1 MENYK
6 HRHEQFV
13 ADLSGGQVSEI
24 YVISLVVPAAFVAG
38 HLVSRGLDARRQAIV
53 DFICVWAVPL
63 AALTVYTNRV
73 WLLMALILLPA
84 LLYRNPHPIPATDRR
99 SRAKHV
105 GSDLV
110 ASYLGHRPYLT
121 AYRAALLVN
130 TAIAI
135 LAVDFPIFPRRFAK
149 VETWGTSIMDLGVG
163 SFVFSMGIVSA
174 RPTLCYAVEGRY
186 PPFWKSFWEALKNSA
201 KVLALGIA
209 RLISVKVLGY
219 QEHVSEYGVH
229 WNFFIT
235 LSLLPAFMALLQPF
249 ARVSKIPMLVLGLAV
264 AFGYE
269 IVLKNTGLLEWVL
282 GAPRANILSTN
293 KEGITSFWGFLA
305 IFMIGQ
311 SVGYYVLPSILGKTS
326 SPFYPQTREQIKQPT
341 ENPTKRIFY
350 YLTATALLCHGLFVV
365 LRIATEPS
373 RRLANLPYIIWVT
386 SFSTGFLAIFV
397 ILADLLHYEALP
409 SQVAVNRRGQ
419 STFLLANVLT
429 GLINMSVNTIDQP
442 REIALLILVA
452 YTATIFVITRYL
464 F

>member
-1 MENYK
+1 MDSYK

-13 ADLSGGQVSEI
+13 ADLSGGRVSEI
-24 YVISLVVPAAFVAG
+24 YLISLVVPVAFVAG
-38 HLVSRGLDARRQAIV
+38 HLVSRGLDVRRQAIA
-53 DFICVWAVPL
+53 DFIFGWAVPL
-63 AALTVYTNRV
+63 AALTVYPNRA
-73 WLLMALILLPA
+73 WLLMALVALPA
-84 LLYRNPHPIPATDRR
+84 LAFRTQPQNTPTDRR
-99 SRAKHV
+99 ARGKATGHE
-105 GSDLV
+105 LH
-110 ASYLGHRPYLT
+110 APYLGHKPYLT
-121 AYRAALLVN
+121 VYRAALLIN

-149 VETWGTSIMDLGVG
+149 VETWGTSVMDLGVG

-174 RPTLCYAVEGRY
+174 RPTLRYAVEGKY
-186 PPFWKSFWEALKNSA
+186 PPFWRSFWEALNNSA
-201 KVLALGIA
+201 KVLALGIV

-235 LSLLPAFMALLQPF
+235 LGLLPAFMALLQPF
-249 ARVSKIPMLVLGLAV
+249 ARVSRVPMLVLGLAV

-269 IVLKNTGLLEWVL
+269 IILKNTGLLEWVL
-282 GAPRANILSTN
+282 GASRTDILSTN

-311 SVGYYVLPSILGKTS
+311 SVGYYVLPSVLGKAGS
-326 SPFYPQTREQIKQPT
+326 LLYPQTKSQIKTPI
-341 ENPTKRIFY
+341 ENPTRRVFY
-350 YLTATALLCHGLFVV
+350 YLTATSVLFHGLFMV

-373 RRLANLPYIIWVT
+373 RRLANLPYIMWVT

-397 ILADLLHYEALP
+397 LMADIFHYEALP
-409 SQVAVNRRGQ
+409 SQTAVNRRGQ
-419 STFLLANVLT
+419 SVFLLANVLT
-429 GLINMSVNTIDQP
+429 GLINMSVKTIDQP
-442 REIALLILVA
+442 REVALLILVA